1 MNHSM
6 PKNKKI
12 GKQSAEVAE
21 QTRRNILKVGL
32 HCFATEGFNSTTL
45 RKIAEDA
52 NTTHGLLRHHFG
64 SKDSLWKACVSHGV
78 AQTTEMQIPVLKQV
92 TTENAVK
99 SFEMVARALI
109 YNAAKEPDIWRLLT
123 FEALKGSDRLD
134 YILKLILPIHNQI
147 QPLFEMVQKQGYFP
161 NFNPNNFFLFVVSLG
176 AIPFAISPFS
186 NKICETN
193 FLSKSQA
200 KAHADLVIET
210 LFKNSGHAEAES

>member
-12 GKQSAEVAE
+12 GKQSTEVAE
-21 QTRRNILKVGL
+21 QTRRDILKAGL

-45 RKIAEDA
+45 RRIAEDA

-64 SKDSLWKACVSHGV
+64 SKDGLWKACVSYGV
-78 AQTTEMQIPVLKQV
+78 EQTTQMQTPVLEQA
-92 TTENAVK
+92 TTENAVE
-99 SFEMVARALI
+99 SIELVARTLI
-109 YNAAKEPDIWRLLT
+109 YNAAKEPDVWRLLT

-186 NKICETN
+186 NRLCGTN
-193 FLSKSQA
+193 ILSKNQA
-200 KAHADLVIET
+200 EAHADLVIET
-210 LFKNSGHAEAES
+210 LFRKSGNF